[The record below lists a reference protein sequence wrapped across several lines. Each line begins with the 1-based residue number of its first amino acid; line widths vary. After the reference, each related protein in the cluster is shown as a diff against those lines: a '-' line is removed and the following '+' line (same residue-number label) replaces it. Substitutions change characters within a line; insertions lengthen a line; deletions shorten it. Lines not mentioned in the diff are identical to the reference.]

1 MDSNNTKKKLTLTIL
16 QLIVPIAIALSIFYL
31 SYLDMTHAID
41 NWLSFGVISILC
53 IILMVASITGYL
65 MRRKG

>member
-1 MDSNNTKKKLTLTIL
+1 MQEQNTKKKLILTIL
-16 QLIVPIAIALSIFYL
+16 QLVIPILIALAIFYL

-41 NWLSFGVISILC
+41 NWLSFGTISILC
-53 IILMVASITGYL
+53 ILLLVSSIAGYL